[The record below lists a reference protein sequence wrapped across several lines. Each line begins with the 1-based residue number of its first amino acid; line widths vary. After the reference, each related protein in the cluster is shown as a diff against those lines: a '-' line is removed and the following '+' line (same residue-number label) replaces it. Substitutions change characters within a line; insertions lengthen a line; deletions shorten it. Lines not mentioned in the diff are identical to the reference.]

1 MKRISRRA
9 GKRRRVGLR
18 VKLDVRGARTS
29 VLQEEGGR
37 SRALRYG
44 LRTLPLR
51 DHSLPSVPQGAK
63 SPLVGSAMDEIRF
76 RFRQGAGV
84 EPPSLELDAA
94 TCTALHL
101 PEYPVRAVLRH
112 DAIRLG
118 PALAVYAT
126 PGAKRLFGSQ
136 TGLFAD
142 MAVLAREANVDFFV
156 LTPGRLRAG
165 SQKTRAF
172 RFYPS
177 RRAWIL
183 EDCPWPDFVWRR
195 TVLRPAGA
203 QAAMSRDEEL
213 LQATAVFGTLPR
225 PKSEK
230 WFLHSVLSRAPGVRP
245 FLPAAHPV
253 WSAQDVLHAVRTLDD
268 IYVKPVRGTQ
278 GQKITRI
285 VALHPGYQLFGAATR
300 NHGGEVL
307 KDDEALLR
315 RFAARISD
323 HAWIAQ
329 RTVELMRT
337 AAGAPIDLRFLVQ
350 ARPGGQ
356 VDCTGSVA
364 RVGASDAITTNLH
377 TGAQAFSFAAVE
389 QHLHRWQIPLF
400 RHGARTGRAAALA
413 AFAAVAADHPPLA
426 ELGVDVALDRVGRAY
441 ILEVNASP
449 GRRMFRLIDPEAR
462 RMSLQRVIEYAVF
475 STGFDLTARREGGA

>member
-1 MKRISRRA
+1 MKRISRRG

-18 VKLDVRGARTS
+18 VQLDARGASTS
-29 VLQEEGGR
+29 VLQGEVDR
-37 SRALRYG
+37 PRALRYG

-51 DHSLPSVPQGAK
+51 AHSLPSVPQGAK
-63 SPLVGSAMDEIRF
+63 GPLFASAMDAIRL
-76 RFRQGAGV
+76 RMQRGTGV
-84 EPPSLELDAA
+84 KPPFLELDAA

-118 PALAVYAT
+118 PALAVYAM
-126 PGAKRLFGSQ
+126 PGEKRLFGSQ
-136 TGLFAD
+136 TRLFAD

-156 LTPGRLRAG
+156 LTPGRLRAR
-165 SQKTRAF
+165 SQKTRAY

-177 RRAWIL
+177 RSKWIL

-195 TVLRPAGA
+195 TVLRPAGT

-213 LQATAVFGTLPR
+213 LRATAVFGTLPR

-230 WFLHSVLSRAPGVRP
+230 WFLHNVLSRAPGVQP
-245 FLPAAHPV
+245 FLPAAYPV
-253 WSAQDVLHAVRTLDD
+253 WSAQDVLQAVRTLGDV
-268 IYVKPVRGTQ
+268 YVKPVRGTQ

-285 VALHPGYQLFGAATR
+285 VALHAGYLLFGAATR

-315 RFAARISD
+315 RFAARTSD
-323 HAWIAQ
+323 CAWIAQ

-337 AAGAPIDLRFLVQ
+337 VADAPIDLRFLVQ

-356 VDCTGSVA
+356 ADCTGSVA
-364 RVGASDAITTNLH
+364 RVGSPDAITTNLH
-377 TGAQAFSFAAVE
+377 TGAQALSFASVE
-389 QHLHRWQIPLF
+389 QYLHRRQIPLF
-400 RHGARTGRAAALA
+400 RHGVHTGRAAALA
-413 AFAAVAADHPPLA
+413 AFAAVAADHPSLA
-426 ELGVDVALDRVGRAY
+426 ELGVDVALDRLGRAY

-475 STGFDLTARREGGA
+475 STGFDLTARGEGGA